1 MNPITTETISRYAGQ
16 VPASG
21 RIGGGIANPGESFL
35 ARLSAM
41 RQEKDAAAA
50 TTATHAPI
58 AGSDYGIYA
67 NVVVNGRV
75 VASLSNS
82 GCCLMPSGCGG
93 EALVDALDLPGSGP
107 ALAQQRA
114 EIIAKEMGGTV
125 EKLSTAQTPEQW
137 AKSGK
142 RAGMIDLW
150 GLEDGEPPDARP
162 PTPQESM
169 DVLLKQQEEVS
180 A

>member
-1 MNPITTETISRYAGQ
+1 MITETISRYAGQ

-41 RQEKDAAAA
+41 REEKDAAA

-82 GCCLMPSGCGG
+82 GCCLMPNGCGG
-93 EALVDALDLPGSGP
+93 EALGDVLDLPGSGP
-107 ALAQQRA
+107 KLAQQRA
-114 EIIAKEMGGTV
+114 EIIAEKLGGTV

-142 RAGMIDLW
+142 RMGMIDLW
-150 GLEDGEPPDARP
+150 SLEDGEDSDGRP
-162 PTPQESM
+162 PTPQETM
-169 DVLLKQQEEVS
+169 DVLLKQQEEAS